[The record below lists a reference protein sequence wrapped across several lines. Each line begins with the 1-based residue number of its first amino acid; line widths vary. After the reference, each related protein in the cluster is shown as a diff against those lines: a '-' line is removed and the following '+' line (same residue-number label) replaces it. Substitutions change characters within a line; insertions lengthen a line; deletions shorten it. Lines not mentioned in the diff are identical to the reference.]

1 MDNALNLAPLDL
13 PAEPSWWPLPAS
25 TLMLLGGF
33 ALAVLL
39 WLGYRY
45 YQGRLKRKALGLLS
59 QLEDQPDLQALDS
72 LLRRVALTY
81 FPRNQVAGL
90 SGETWLA
97 WLDEQLN
104 KKSDEQLD
112 SSTFMHLKDSWLS
125 GLYGN
130 KPLEQDQW
138 LACIAA
144 SRHWILHFKTEGK
157 C

>member
-33 ALAVLL
+33 ALVVLL
-39 WLGYRY
+39 WRGYRH

-59 QLEDQPDLQALDS
+59 QLEDQPDLPALDS
-72 LLRRVALTY
+72 LLRRIALTY
-81 FPRNQVAGL
+81 FPRTQVAGL
-90 SGETWLA
+90 SGEAWLA
-97 WLDEQLN
+97 WLDEQA
-104 KKSDEQLD
+104 D
-112 SSTFMHLKDSWLS
+112 SSKFMHLKDSWLS

-138 LACIAA
+138 QACIAA
-144 SRHWILHFKTEGK
+144 SRHWILHLKAEGK